1 MASKDHYFLLLYRRG
16 GERLG
21 DAGDDASLHVRL
33 FLLFGIDLL
42 CAVELLIQTA
52 QGVEV
57 VLVCARRLC
66 KAYDGCWLHVWRCGK
81 SRVITWGKIPTEGC
95 TRTRLP
101 KRTIL
106 RQGSV
111 LPAELT
117 APAIRVDSL
126 VLVLLARRRKV
137 PLAIT
142 DEAGGEGE
150 GVFGI
155 VGPLAALQTMA
166 RRAASTPIMSF
177 TVIMSAMGD
186 TPIADPHSWLVP
198 RYRAELGGVTL
209 LATGE
214 AGRVGIALC
223 YACKS
228 PLFRSLSFLSYSYQR
243 VSR

>member
-1 MASKDHYFLLLYRRG
+1 MSVEHIAEISGAHTLFPQRAI
-16 GERLG
+16 LG
-21 DAGDDASLHVRL
+21 KMCRL
-33 FLLFGIDLL
+33 F
-42 CAVELLIQTA
+42 
-52 QGVEV
+52 
-57 VLVCARRLC
+57 
-66 KAYDGCWLHVWRCGK
+66 
-81 SRVITWGKIPTEGC
+81 
-95 TRTRLP
+95 
-101 KRTIL
+101 
-106 RQGSV
+106 
-111 LPAELT
+111 AELT
-117 APAIRVDSL
+117 APAIRVNPF
-126 VLVLLARRRKV
+126 VLVLLACRCKV
-137 PLAIT
+137 PLAIA
-142 DEAGGEGE
+142 DKAGGEGE

-166 RRAASTPIMSF
+166 CRAASTPIMSF